1 MPDNSAIL
9 ALPYIQ
15 PSQAQKHVTHNEA
28 LAHLDVLV
36 QLVVAGFEVSTPP
49 IDPNQGETH
58 ALGST
63 PTGAWAG
70 QDDMLATWRDGI
82 WQFIAPQTG
91 WRAAAGAELR
101 IHDGGAWVPVLGQ
114 TDNLDGLG
122 INATHD
128 ASNRLSLSS
137 AATLFSHEGA
147 GHQLKLNKATAGD
160 TASLLFQSGFT
171 GHAEMGLNGGNDFSL
186 KVSDDGSGWSEALH
200 IDGSSGRIGLGTS
213 APSEV
218 LDIDSNAIRLRTEQT
233 PASASAS
240 GQKGKICWDSGFVY
254 VCTATDTWKRAALS
268 SW

>member
-28 LAHLDVLV
+28 LARLDVLV
-36 QLVVAGFEVSTPP
+36 QLVVRGFDATTPP
-49 IDPNQGETH
+49 IDPDQGETH
-58 ALGST
+58 ALGSG

-70 QDDMLATWRDGI
+70 QDNMLATWRDGV
-82 WQFIAPQTG
+82 WHFIAPLTG
-91 WRAAAGAELR
+91 WRAGAGVELR
-101 IHDGGAWVPVLGQ
+101 IRDGGSWVPVLGQ
-114 TDNLDGLG
+114 TDNLDGVG

-128 ASNRLSLSS
+128 ATNRLSLSS
-137 AATLFSHEGA
+137 DATLLNHEGA
-147 GHQLKLNKATAGD
+147 GHQLKLNKASEGD

-186 KVSDDGSGWSEALH
+186 KVSDDGSGWTQALH
-200 IDGSSGRIGLGTS
+200 ISGADGRIGLGTS
-213 APSEV
+213 APSNL
-218 LDIDSNAIRLRTEQT
+218 LDINSDTIRIRTDQT

-240 GQKGKICWDSGFVY
+240 GQKGQICWDSGFVY